1 MSEIDE
7 EKQKL
12 KDELYDDEKD
22 ELTFDPN
29 AQLLHPRYQVSLI
42 KRVSKLFDFVKD
54 VKQIGITLKTTDNQ
68 IIDTISG
75 MKWTDDQIL
84 KTIKNLDNR
93 VSDLESRV

>member
-1 MSEIDE
+1 MTDIDE

-12 KDELYDDEKD
+12 KDELYDDETE
-22 ELTFDPN
+22 ELKFDAT

-54 VKQIGITLKTTDNQ
+54 IKQIGINLKSTDNQ

-84 KTIKNLDNR
+84 NAIQNLDER
-93 VSDLESRV
+93 VSDLEGE